1 MKDESCCVDLEKYA
15 KTADFSQELFTVLA
29 QAVKEERE
37 SQEEKKQPGIIPAV
51 FNAQNRKAVKNKKS

>member
-1 MKDESCCVDLEKYA
+1 MKEIHIVNIMKDESCGVDLEKYA

-37 SQEEKKQPGIIPAV
+37 YQEEK
-51 FNAQNRKAVKNKKS
+51 NSRE